1 MDRLDAQA
9 IRAARRMAAIGIV
22 LFALCSA
29 IQPAAAKVSS
39 RGTIPKHFAYAAE
52 ARVTVVYD
60 GDYQRDTVQ
69 LGVPCNNG
77 DQSSARELDSR
88 EIYQLK
94 RTVLFKHITVPV
106 VPPGVLGR
114 AARRLALRP
123 TITTPGSVTSE
134 HSGYSLTG
142 TVLPDGESSCATA
155 PYSCSGSIAN
165 TGGLT
170 EVVSLGDRGFLPN
183 LYELSIAGN
192 QAAAPASCN
201 AGGVNDVLQQL
212 TTDAAFG
219 TRNGEEFG
227 PVVVHRGLAASFDAL
242 RRRSSFTISDRVRLQ
257 NPPSCQ
263 MPGVTCSQQA
273 FGTAHVVLRR
283 LFLYRT
289 KRSYAK

>member
-1 MDRLDAQA
+1 MNGLDAHIWGPGA
-9 IRAARRMAAIGIV
+9 MACLVALAGLV
-22 LFALCSA
+22 LA
-29 IQPAAAKVSS
+29 PAAFG
-39 RGTIPKHFAYAAE
+39 RGTIPKGFAYAAE

-60 GDYQRDTVQ
+60 ADYQRDTVQ
-69 LGVPCNNG
+69 LGVPCANG
-77 DQSSARELDSR
+77 DQTATADLPGR
-88 EIYQLK
+88 EIYLLK
-94 RTVLFKHITVPV
+94 RTVLFRHITVPV
-106 VPPGVLGR
+106 VPPGALGR

-123 TITTPGSVTSE
+123 TITTPGTVTSE

-142 TVLPDGESSCATA
+142 SVLPNGESSCATA
-155 PYSCSGSIAN
+155 PYDCSGSIAN

-170 EVVSLGDRGFLPN
+170 EVVGLAGRGFLPN

-192 QAAAPASCN
+192 QAAAPASCD

-219 TRNGEEFG
+219 TRNGDGFG
-227 PVVVHRGLAASFDAL
+227 LVVVHKGLAASFDAL

-273 FGTAHVVLRR
+273 YGTAHVVLKR

>member
-1 MDRLDAQA
+1 MHGRHID
-9 IRAARRMAAIGIV
+9 IAARCALGLALAALV
-22 LFALCSA
+22 AS
-29 IQPAAAKVSS
+29 PAAYG
-39 RGTIPKHFAYAAE
+39 RGTIPKGYAYAAE

-60 GDYQRDTVQ
+60 GVYQRDTDQ

-77 DQSSARELDSR
+77 DQTSVAELPSR
-88 EIYQLK
+88 EIYVLK
-94 RTVLFKHITVPV
+94 RTVLFRHITVPV
-106 VPPGVLGR
+106 VPPGALGR

-123 TITTPGSVTSE
+123 TITTPGTVTSE
-134 HSGYSLTG
+134 LSGYSLTG
-142 TVLPDGESSCATA
+142 SLLPNGESSCATA
-155 PYSCSGSIAN
+155 PYSCKGSIAN

-192 QAAAPASCN
+192 QVANPVSCD

-219 TRNGEEFG
+219 TRNGEGFG
-227 PVVVHRGLAASFDAL
+227 LVVVQRGLAASFDAL
-242 RRRSSFTISDRVRLQ
+242 RRRSSFTISDRVRLH

-263 MPGVTCSQQA
+263 MSGVTCSQEA
-273 FGTAHVVLRR
+273 FGTARVVLKR